1 MTMTLNM
8 GRSLGAVALAM
19 IAALPTAASAAEKK
33 AVPAKTK
40 DVAPTL
46 SDQTY
51 EKWFRY
57 VAPDA
62 KANAWRKIGWRTG
75 FHEAL
80 GEAQKSQRPILLW
93 VMNGH
98 PCGSV

>member
-1 MTMTLNM
+1 MTWRM
-8 GRSLGAVALAM
+8 RHFHFAVALTMVAT
-19 IAALPTAASAAEKK
+19 ALLTAVTAAEKN
-33 AVPAKTK
+33 AFQSTTNE
-40 DVAPTL
+40 DVPTL

-57 VAPDA
+57 VAPDT
-62 KANAWRKIGWRTG
+62 KAHAWRKIGWRTS
-75 FHEAL
+75 FYEAL
-80 GEAQKSQRPILLW
+80 KEAQKTQRPILLW